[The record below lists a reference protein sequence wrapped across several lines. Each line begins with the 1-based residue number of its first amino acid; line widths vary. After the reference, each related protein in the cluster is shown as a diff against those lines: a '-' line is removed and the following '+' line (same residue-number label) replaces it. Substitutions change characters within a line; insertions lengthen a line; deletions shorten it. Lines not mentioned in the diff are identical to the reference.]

1 MIPVI
6 IRNYRK
12 VKTVTQM
19 GSVKGCRKV
28 ERKKFLT

>member
-12 VKTVTQM
+12 VKMVTHM

-28 ERKKFLT
+28 ERKKILT

>member
-6 IRNYRK
+6 IRKHRK
-12 VKTVTQM
+12 VKMVTKM
-19 GSVKGCRKV
+19 VSVKGCRKV